1 MFAIGLP
8 PIGGIGVGIIGVD
21 PIGGSGVKAV
31 VGGMDFKKLLKL
43 PLLWAVVSKLTC
55 GGCGGTGGVPILPP
69 RGPFA
74 MKNLHKKL
82 VHVEILYD

>member
-1 MFAIGLP
+1 MLPIGL
-8 PIGGIGVGIIGVD
+8 GAGIIDGD
-21 PIGGSGVKAV
+21 PIGGSGVIAV
-31 VGGMDFKKLLKL
+31 VFGMDFKKLLKL

-55 GGCGGTGGVPILPP
+55 GGCGGTGGVPIFPP

-74 MKNLHKKL
+74 MKISTKKL

>member
-1 MFAIGLP
+1 MSMFAIGFAIGIIGDDPL
-8 PIGGIGVGIIGVD
+8 GGIGVI
-21 PIGGSGVKAV
+21 AV
-31 VGGMDFKKLLKL
+31 VFGMDFKKLLKL

-74 MKNLHKKL
+74 MKISTKN
-82 VHVEILYD
+82 